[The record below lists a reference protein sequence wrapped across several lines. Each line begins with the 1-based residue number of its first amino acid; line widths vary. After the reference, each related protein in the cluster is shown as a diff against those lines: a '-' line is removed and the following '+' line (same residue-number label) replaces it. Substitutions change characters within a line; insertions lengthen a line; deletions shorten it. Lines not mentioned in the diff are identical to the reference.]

1 MGSIS
6 ISLSSCSDDG
16 KGKFKHGKKAQ
27 QIDRQGNFKLQRKD
41 VLGKNQLGGICLRD
55 SDDSSVLYKDHNKK
69 HKKGYNS
76 QDVSSESDSDDS
88 EISEEL
94 KEKKKK

>member
-16 KGKFKHGKKAQ
+16 KGRNKHGKKTQ

-41 VLGKNQLGGICLRD
+41 VLGKN
-55 SDDSSVLYKDHNKK
+55 
-69 HKKGYNS
+69 
-76 QDVSSESDSDDS
+76 
-88 EISEEL
+88 
-94 KEKKKK
+94 